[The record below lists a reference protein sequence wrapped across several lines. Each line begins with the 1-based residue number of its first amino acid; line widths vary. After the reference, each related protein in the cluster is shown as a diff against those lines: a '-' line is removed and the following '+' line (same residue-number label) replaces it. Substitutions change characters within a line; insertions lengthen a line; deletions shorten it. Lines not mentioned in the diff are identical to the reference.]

1 MYICTINAKENN
13 VFTMC
18 LNENDS
24 INPLREPL
32 TNEKLKTFEGFEKII
47 DKEAEEI
54 VYSIDTLCH
63 IVYDSLLEQAANENN
78 NHQNTA
84 A

>member
-1 MYICTINAKENN
+1 MYICTINANENN
-13 VFTMC
+13 VFTMYS
-18 LNENDS
+18 NDNDS
-24 INPLREPL
+24 INPLRETL
-32 TNEKLKTFEGFEKII
+32 TTEKLKTFEGFEKII

-54 VYSIDTLCH
+54 TYSIHTLCR
-63 IVYDSLLEQAANENN
+63 IVYESLLEQADKENN